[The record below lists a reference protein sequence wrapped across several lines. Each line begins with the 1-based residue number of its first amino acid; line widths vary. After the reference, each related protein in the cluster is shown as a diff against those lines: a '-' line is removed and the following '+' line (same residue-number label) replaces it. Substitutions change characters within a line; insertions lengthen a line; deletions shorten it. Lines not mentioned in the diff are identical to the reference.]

1 MELLAKLDK
10 DSILAEKIFQEIFEQ
25 EDEIYKARM
34 ILSLTDR
41 AAELG
46 VKKKFEELLKA
57 YKRVDRE
64 MKQKERKKPIT
75 MLDKWTNFLGPYD
88 NMFCGAWIAGEDG
101 VYAQN
106 DSQVDAVACYHPI
119 LPVERMK
126 NLEMFFSL

>member
-75 MLDKWTNFLGPYD
+75 ILDK
-88 NMFCGAWIAGEDG
+88 CC
-101 VYAQN
+101 V
-106 DSQVDAVACYHPI
+106 
-119 LPVERMK
+119 
-126 NLEMFFSL
+126 

>member
-64 MKQKERKKPIT
+64 KKQKERKKPIT
-75 MLDKWTNFLGPYD
+75 ILDK
-88 NMFCGAWIAGEDG
+88 CC
-101 VYAQN
+101 V
-106 DSQVDAVACYHPI
+106 
-119 LPVERMK
+119 
-126 NLEMFFSL
+126 

>member
-1 MELLAKLDK
+1 MKIMELLAKLDK

-64 MKQKERKKPIT
+64 MKQNGRTFSDLMTIC
-75 MLDKWTNFLGPYD
+75 F
-88 NMFCGAWIAGEDG
+88 
-101 VYAQN
+101 
-106 DSQVDAVACYHPI
+106 AVHG
-119 LPVERMK
+119 LPVKMAYMHRMTARW
-126 NLEMFFSL
+126 MRSPVIIPFFR

>member
-46 VKKKFEELLKA
+46 VKKKFE
-57 YKRVDRE
+57 
-64 MKQKERKKPIT
+64 
-75 MLDKWTNFLGPYD
+75 
-88 NMFCGAWIAGEDG
+88 
-101 VYAQN
+101 
-106 DSQVDAVACYHPI
+106 
-119 LPVERMK
+119 
-126 NLEMFFSL
+126 